1 MMALKIIIEDGCWNA
16 LHKCVNNSIDDLR
29 QMLNRISLYES
40 EIELD
45 SDRIIDPIF
54 LKVLLFAV
62 NNNHDMKKVIHSI
75 SPTQLLSKYW
85 LVEALADI
93 TQKNNLNIQILGGW
107 FGFVLSHMLLERFGI
122 NYIQNIDI
130 DERSIEIFNF
140 YAAEKN
146 YNFYAA
152 EKNMQQFKYKID
164 DAAKSDKLDK
174 EIDIIINTSSEHMSD
189 LPQLIKNK
197 KYKKNSIFA
206 LQSNNMFHI
215 REKEGHINCCNN
227 EEEFIKKASLSN
239 ILYRGTK
246 YLPNG
251 YERYMVI
258 GKMD

>member
-1 MMALKIIIEDGCWNA
+1 MDMMVLKIIIENQCWKIFNK
-16 LHKCVNNSIDDLR
+16 HVDDVNDLR
-29 QMLNRISLYES
+29 KMLNRISLYES

-54 LKVLLFAV
+54 LKVLLFAA
-62 NNNHDMKKVIHSI
+62 NNDHDMKKIIYSV

-85 LVEALADI
+85 LVETLAGI

-107 FGFVLSHMLLERFGI
+107 FGFVLSHMLLERFDI

-140 YAAEKN
+140 YASKKN
-146 YNFYAA
+146 A
-152 EKNMQQFKYKID
+152 QQFKYKID
-164 DAAKSDKLDK
+164 DAAKSDALDK
-174 EIDIIINTSSEHMSD
+174 EIDIIINTSSQHMTD

-206 LQSNNMFHI
+206 LQSNNMFHL

-227 EEEFIKKASLSN
+227 EEEFVKKASLSN

-258 GKMD
+258 GKID